1 MTILI
6 TEFMDEQ
13 AVERLR
19 QQFEVVYKPD
29 AFQKLETCES
39 ELKRASA
46 LIVRNQTQVTQEL
59 LNRAPK
65 LHVVGRLGVG
75 LDNIDLQACEAR
87 GIKVIPATGANA
99 HSVAEYVVV
108 TAVSLLRGLPAA
120 LQGMQTKGW
129 CRTESSNGREAPGR
143 KLGLVGLGDI
153 GRRVAQLAHGLGFE
167 CLGHDPFVKQAPT
180 GVSLMSF
187 DDLLVHADV
196 ISIHVPYTST
206 TASMFNAQVLHR
218 MKAGSILINTSR
230 GGIVDEKALFNALQ
244 SGRLGG
250 AAIDVFATEPLQQP
264 SELAS
269 LGNVI
274 VTPHISG
281 VTQDSNQRVSGLIA
295 DRVAHELNQLSK
307 G

>member
-19 QQFEVVYKPD
+19 QQFEVVHKPD
-29 AFQKLETCES
+29 AFQRLETCES

-46 LIVRNQTQVTQEL
+46 LIVRNQTQVTKDL
-59 LNRAPK
+59 LDRAPK

-75 LDNIDLQACEAR
+75 LDNIDLQACQAR

-120 LQGMQTKGW
+120 VQGMQTKGW
-129 CRTESSNGREAPGR
+129 CRAESSNGREAPGR

-153 GRRVAQLAHGLGFE
+153 GTRVVQLAQGLGFE
-167 CLGHDPFVKQAPT
+167 CLGHDPYVKQAPA
-180 GVSLMSF
+180 GVSLTSF
-187 DDLLVHADV
+187 DDLLAHADV
-196 ISIHVPYTST
+196 ISIHVPYTKT

-274 VTPHISG
+274 VTPHVSG